1 MHFGPTQPK
10 MKPWAFD
17 DYVSETN
24 ENLTARWYEAQADE
38 VKAEFDVTL
47 SILSQTDDW
56 TEPPIEQFK
65 VLTGRHA
72 GLDEIRF
79 YVDEREAG
87 AARATR
93 HRFRALGVLSRDTRT
108 FVLIAVCEKR
118 GMNTIPPLTFD
129 RALTLQQALKEGKGS
144 IHEHH

>member
-1 MHFGPTQPK
+1 

-108 FVLIAVCEKR
+108 FVLIAVCEKQ

-129 RALTLQQALKEGKGS
+129 RALTLRQTLKEGKGS